1 MKVDGLVLSTTEMLE
16 PALGRMVSKKKTKT
30 RNKEVPLKSN
40 QQKMSKQR
48 VIYTYMSSNRRWL
61 PFPRQVHKT
70 VYCSRCSR
78 HRVNQ
83 VEPSCSS
90 LANPGRGWSKPTN
103 LGVRGDDDRFW
114 QEFAKTGQNWPQT
127 AKVSPEGFER
137 YRQGIGRAGRQTQ
150 GLAIVYQWMSSN
162 SISNKL
168 TSSKMRKLKS
178 WQANWRTA
186 RLSRQKGFCWKLL
199 WLPFDCHFLADL
211 NHSVIVEN
219 LTLQRMLYDVKQNV

>member
-16 PALGRMVSKKKTKT
+16 PALGSTGRMVGKKKAKT

-90 LANPGRGWSKPTN
+90 LANSGWGWSKPTN

-150 GLAIVYQWMSSN
+150 GLAIVYQ
-162 SISNKL
+162 
-168 TSSKMRKLKS
+168 
-178 WQANWRTA
+178 
-186 RLSRQKGFCWKLL
+186 
-199 WLPFDCHFLADL
+199 
-211 NHSVIVEN
+211 
-219 LTLQRMLYDVKQNV
+219 

>member
-1 MKVDGLVLSTTEMLE
+1 
-16 PALGRMVSKKKTKT
+16 
-30 RNKEVPLKSN
+30 
-40 QQKMSKQR
+40 MSKQR
-48 VIYTYMSSNRRWL
+48 VIYTFYICSLRRLL

-90 LANPGRGWSKPTN
+90 LVNSGLVWSKPTN

-127 AKVSPEGFER
+127 AKVCPEGFER
-137 YRQGIGRAGRQTQ
+137 YRQGIGRAGRQAQ
-150 GLAIVYQWMSSN
+150 GLAIVYQWWPYNMSSN
-162 SISNKL
+162 STSNKL

-211 NHSVIVEN
+211 NHSSIVEN